1 MYTAQEVVQDKFWI
15 VLAHGGKVGTL
26 RATTDGDYEFFDQR
40 TYEKTRIADLA
51 SLFDLKTAE
60 RDHDVT
66 VVNKTIRG
74 YPTGFPAPIE
84 VEHPVLPV
92 FKKSETGKSLTAA
105 GYYIIKFKDWL
116 PSFAPKLATLDKYI
130 YKGPY
135 LTEWEMN
142 LELKKQKRQGDSHEQ
157 DPGKGGNSRR

>member
-1 MYTAQEVVQDKFWI
+1 MYTAQEVVQNKFWI
-15 VLAHGGKVGTL
+15 VLAHGSKVGTL
-26 RATTDGDYEFFDQR
+26 RATSDGDYEFFDQR
-40 TYEKTRIADLA
+40 TYDRIRIAEL
-51 SLFDLKTAE
+51 SELFDLKTAD

-74 YPTGFPAPIE
+74 YPTGFPNPIE

-92 FKKSETGKSLTAA
+92 FKKSQTGKSLTAA
-105 GYYIIKFKDWL
+105 GYYIIKFRDWL
-116 PSFAPKLATLDKYI
+116 PSFAPKLATLDKYL

-142 LELKKQKRQGDSHEQ
+142 LELKKQKRQGASYGKDSGE
-157 DPGKGGNSRR
+157 GSNSIS